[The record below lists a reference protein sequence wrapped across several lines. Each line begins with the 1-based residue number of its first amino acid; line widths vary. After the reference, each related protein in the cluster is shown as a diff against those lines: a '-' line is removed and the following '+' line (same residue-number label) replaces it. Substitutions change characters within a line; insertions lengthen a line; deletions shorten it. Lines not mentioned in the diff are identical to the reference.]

1 MTRTHAVIQTLPLP
15 GGGDVVKADAGRGRV
30 FVACYSGAIAAFQAQ
45 GSGQYK
51 KVADFSVEKRVHS
64 LAVDPETGYLYVPE
78 EQEKGAPVSRLIVY
92 SPAAED
98 R

>member
-1 MTRTHAVIQTLPLP
+1 M
-15 GGGDVVKADAGRGRV
+15 
-30 FVACYSGAIAAFQAQ
+30 
-45 GSGQYK
+45 
-51 KVADFSVEKRVHS
+51 EKRVHS
-64 LAVDPETGYLYVPE
+64 LAVDPQTGYLYVPE

>member
-51 KVADFSVEKRVHS
+51 NVA
-64 LAVDPETGYLYVPE
+64 ADPETGCLYVPE

-92 SPAAED
+92 SLAAED